1 MVLSGSKRTTYMS
14 SIVNQNSGGG
24 PKKAGLPYQIGREAS
39 VSVALRQ
46 TSQKLVFLQGPKAML
61 KQKLMIA
68 NYYLDKATVIKTAAD
83 ALVTANISTADALPN
98 VTVASTDDD
107 AAIGTMI
114 TTLDVS
120 TKKDTSDADA
130 TTVSNAGE
138 AATQQQIDNAAAS
151 LAAYNAAK
159 TAADALQAIIDARAP
174 AATAATNVTTEQ
186 GKVTT
191 AEGNLDAYTAAV

>member
-1 MVLSGSKRTTYMS
+1 MVLSGSKRTTYVS

-68 NYYLDKATVIKTAAD
+68 NYYLSKATAIKTAAD
-83 ALVTANISTADALPN
+83 ALVVTTTAAGTAPGAPQ
-98 VTVASTDDD
+98 
-107 AAIGTMI
+107 
-114 TTLDVS
+114 
-120 TKKDTSDADA
+120 AD
-130 TTVSNAGE
+130 
-138 AATQQQIDNAAAS
+138 ID
-151 LAAYNAAK
+151 AYNAAV
-159 TAADALQAIIDARAP
+159 AA
-174 AATAATNVTTEQ
+174 AATAATNVNTEQ

-191 AEGNLDAYTAAV
+191 AQSNLDAYTAAV

>member
-1 MVLSGSKRTTYMS
+1 MVLSGSKRTTYVS

-68 NYYLDKATVIKTAAD
+68 KYYLDKATAINTAAD
-83 ALVTANISTADALPN
+83 ALVTANIATADALSN
-98 VTVASTDDD
+98 VTVASSDNDT
-107 AAIGTMI
+107 AIGTMI
-114 TTLDVS
+114 TTLNVAGLK
-120 TKKDTSDADA
+120 TTSDTDAAAAAAAPEDGAKA
-130 TTVSNAGE
+130 TT
-138 AATQQQIDNAAAS
+138 AANS
-151 LAAYNAAK
+151 LAAYTAAK
-159 TAADALQAIIDARAP
+159 TAADALQAIIDARVP
-174 AATAATNVTTEQ
+174 AATAATNVNTEQ

-191 AEGNLDAYTAAV
+191 AQANLDAYTAAV

>member
-1 MVLSGSKRTTYMS
+1 MVLSGSKRTTYVS

-68 NYYLDKATVIKTAAD
+68 KYYLDKATAINTAAD
-83 ALVTANISTADALPN
+83 ALVTANIATADALSN
-98 VTVASTDDD
+98 VTVASSDNDT
-107 AAIGTMI
+107 AIGTMI
-114 TTLDVS
+114 TTLNVAGLK
-120 TKKDTSDADA
+120 TTSDTDAAAAAAAPEDGAKA
-130 TTVSNAGE
+130 TT
-138 AATQQQIDNAAAS
+138 AANS
-151 LAAYNAAK
+151 LAAYTAAK
-159 TAADALQAIIDARAP
+159 TASDALQAIIDARVP
-174 AATAATNVTTEQ
+174 AATAATNVNTEQ

-191 AEGNLDAYTAAV
+191 AQSNLDAYTAAV

>member
-1 MVLSGSKRTTYMS
+1 MVLSGSKRTTYVS

-24 PKKAGLPYQIGREAS
+24 PKKTGLPYQIGREAS
-39 VSVALRQ
+39 VSVALRN

-61 KQKLMIA
+61 KQALMIA
-68 NYYLDKATVIKTAAD
+68 NYYLAKATAIKDKAD

-120 TKKDTSDADA
+120 TKKSTSDADTA
-130 TTVSNAGE
+130 TADADPTDTTK
-138 AATQQQIDNAAAS
+138 AATAAAS
-151 LAAYNAAK
+151 LSAYNAAK

-191 AEGNLDAYTAAV
+191 AQSNLDAYTADV

>member
-1 MVLSGSKRTTYMS
+1 MVLSGSKRTTYVS

-68 NYYLDKATVIKTAAD
+68 KYYLDKVTAIKIAAD
-83 ALVTANISTADALPN
+83 ALVTANIATADALSN
-98 VTVASTDDD
+98 VTVASSDNDT
-107 AAIGTMI
+107 AIGTMI
-114 TTLDVS
+114 TTLNVAGLK
-120 TKKDTSDADA
+120 TTSDTDAAAAAAAPEDGAKA
-130 TTVSNAGE
+130 TT
-138 AATQQQIDNAAAS
+138 AANS
-151 LAAYNAAK
+151 LAAYTAAK
-159 TAADALQAIIDARAP
+159 TAADALQAIIDARVP
-174 AATAATNVTTEQ
+174 AATAATNVNTEQ

-191 AEGNLDAYTAAV
+191 AQANLDAYTAAV

>member
-1 MVLSGSKRTTYMS
+1 MVLSGSKRTTYVS

-68 NYYLDKATVIKTAAD
+68 KYYLDKVTAIKIAAD
-83 ALVTANISTADALPN
+83 ALVTANIATADALSN
-98 VTVASTDDD
+98 VTVASSDNDTE
-107 AAIGTMI
+107 IGSKI
-114 TTLDVS
+114 TTLNVDGLK
-120 TKKDTSDADA
+120 TTSDTDAAAAAAAPEDDAKA
-130 TTVSNAGE
+130 TT
-138 AATQQQIDNAAAS
+138 AANS
-151 LAAYNAAK
+151 LADYTAAK
-159 TAADALQAIIDARAP
+159 TAADALQAIIDARVP
-174 AATAATNVTTEQ
+174 AATAATNVNTEQ

-191 AEGNLDAYTAAV
+191 AQANLDAYTAAV

>member
-68 NYYLDKATVIKTAAD
+68 NYYLSKATAIKTAAD
-83 ALVTANISTADALPN
+83 ALVTANIATADALSN
-98 VTVASTDDD
+98 VTVASSDNDT
-107 AAIGTMI
+107 AIGTMI
-114 TTLDVS
+114 TTLNVAGLK
-120 TKKDTSDADA
+120 TTSDTDAAAAAAAPEDGAKA
-130 TTVSNAGE
+130 TT
-138 AATQQQIDNAAAS
+138 AANS
-151 LAAYNAAK
+151 LAAYTAAK
-159 TAADALQAIIDARAP
+159 TASDALQAIIDARVP
-174 AATAATNVTTEQ
+174 AATAATNVNTEQ

-191 AEGNLDAYTAAV
+191 AQANLDAYTAAV

>member
-1 MVLSGSKRTTYMS
+1 MVLSGSKRTTYVS

-68 NYYLDKATVIKTAAD
+68 KYYLDKVTAIKIAAD
-83 ALVTANISTADALPN
+83 ALVTANIATADALSN
-98 VTVASTDDD
+98 VTVASSDNDT
-107 AAIGTMI
+107 AIGTMI
-114 TTLDVS
+114 TTLNVAGLK
-120 TKKDTSDADA
+120 TTSDTDAAAAAAAPEDGAKA
-130 TTVSNAGE
+130 TT
-138 AATQQQIDNAAAS
+138 AANS
-151 LAAYNAAK
+151 LAAYTAAK
-159 TAADALQAIIDARAP
+159 TAADALQAIIDARVT
-174 AATAATNVTTEQ
+174 AATAATNVNTEQ

-191 AEGNLDAYTAAV
+191 AQANLDAYTAAV

>member
-1 MVLSGSKRTTYMS
+1 MVLSGSKRTTYVS

-68 NYYLDKATVIKTAAD
+68 NYYLVKATAIKTTAD
-83 ALVTANISTADALPN
+83 ALVTATTA
-98 VTVASTDDD
+98 S
-107 AAIGTMI
+107 GTAPGAPQ
-114 TTLDVS
+114 
-120 TKKDTSDADA
+120 AD
-130 TTVSNAGE
+130 
-138 AATQQQIDNAAAS
+138 ID
-151 LAAYNAAK
+151 AYNAAV
-159 TAADALQAIIDARAP
+159 AAASI
-174 AATAATNVTTEQ
+174 AATNVNTEQ

-191 AEGNLDAYTAAV
+191 AQSNLDAYTAAV

>member
-1 MVLSGSKRTTYMS
+1 MVLSGSKRTTYVS

-68 NYYLDKATVIKTAAD
+68 KYYLDKVTAIKIAAD
-83 ALVTANISTADALPN
+83 ALVTANIATADALSN
-98 VTVASTDDD
+98 VTVASSDNDTE
-107 AAIGTMI
+107 IGSKI
-114 TTLDVS
+114 TTLNVDGLK
-120 TKKDTSDADA
+120 TTSDTDAAAAAAAPEDDAKA
-130 TTVSNAGE
+130 TT
-138 AATQQQIDNAAAS
+138 AANS
-151 LAAYNAAK
+151 LADYTAAK
-159 TAADALQAIIDARAP
+159 TAADALQAIIDARVP
-174 AATAATNVTTEQ
+174 AATAATNVNTEQ

-191 AEGNLDAYTAAV
+191 AQANLDAYTAAI